1 MSSRLDRHRLLLTV
15 HIGVTVAV
23 LGADLA
29 LLALGIAGLRGADP
43 RTTYPA
49 AHLVGQWLAAPLAV
63 ASLATGVLLAI
74 TTRFK
79 PWRYGW
85 VAVKG
90 GITLVLT
97 GLLLAVLVPG
107 LGRAAHAATA
117 TPPEVTHT
125 QRLLYVIAPAAA
137 ATLLAVNLA
146 LGRYK
151 PHPRRHLAP
160 ALRAAATGDGVAGG

>member
-1 MSSRLDRHRLLLTV
+1 MPSRPGRHRLLLTV

-43 RTTYPA
+43 RTAYPA
-49 AHLVGQWLAAPLAV
+49 AHLLAQWLVVPLAV
-63 ASLATGVLLAI
+63 ASLATGVLLAV
-74 TTRFK
+74 TTTYK

-97 GLLLAVLVPG
+97 GLLLVVLVPG
-107 LGRAAHAATA
+107 LGRAAAAATA
-117 TPPEVTHT
+117 TPPHVTHT
-125 QRLLYVIAPAAA
+125 QRLLYTVAPAAA
-137 ATLLAVNLA
+137 ATLLALNLT
-146 LGRYK
+146 LGRYR
-151 PHPRRHLAP
+151 PRIGR
-160 ALRAAATGDGVAGG
+160 RAVPER

>member
-1 MSSRLDRHRLLLTV
+1 LLTV
-15 HIGVTVAV
+15 HIGVSVAV

-29 LLALGIAGLRGADP
+29 LLALGVAGLRGADP
-43 RTTYPA
+43 RAVYPA
-49 AHLVGQWLAAPLAV
+49 AHLLGQWLAAPLAV
-63 ASLATGVLLAI
+63 ASLASGVLLAV
-74 TTRFK
+74 TTTFK

-90 GITLVLT
+90 AITLVLT

-117 TPPEVTHT
+117 IPPQVTHT
-125 QRLLYVIAPAAA
+125 QHLLYTIAPAAA
-137 ATLLAVNLA
+137 ATLLAVNLV

-151 PHPRRHLAP
+151 PRLRRHAAP
-160 ALRAAATGDGVAGG
+160 APRGRQP